1 MKYNEVNVVLLV
13 YKAKQK
19 KDQQLKN
26 ARINGGTDKL
36 LT

>member
-1 MKYNEVNVVLLV
+1 MKYNEIKVVLLV